1 MIATM
6 SAAKSIFGQALSLP
20 DADRRAAYLDE
31 ACGCDAALRA
41 EVDSLLQAEAAA
53 SGFLNSRRPHTH
65 RAQTL
70 AEPPGGPVDIHPKSG
85 LGPYKLL
92 EQIGEGGMGTV
103 YLAQQTEPIKR
114 LVAIKLLK
122 GRLDSRQVVGRFEAE
137 RQTLALMDH
146 PNIARILDAG
156 IVGEGAGAGGR
167 GPGEADS
174 PLAPSPSPSAT
185 DGRPYFVMELVKGV
199 PITKFCSERELAL
212 RERLQLFVAVCEGVQ
227 HAHTK
232 GIVHRDLKP
241 SNVLVALYDTR
252 PVPKV
257 IDFGVAK
264 ALDQKLT
271 LETLHTGYGAIVGTP
286 EYMSPEQASFNQLDV
301 DTRSDVYSLGVLL
314 YELVTGEPPFPP
326 ARRDPA
332 GMVELL
338 RAIREDEPTR
348 PSTKL
353 SAARTKPSEPAP
365 RGGLEPQRLARQVRG
380 DLDWIVIK
388 ALEKDRSRRYQ
399 TASDLAHD
407 VERLLN
413 DEPVEACPP
422 STAYRLQK
430 FVRRHR
436 VAAIGALAVAAS
448 LLIGTTA
455 SSWLAWRAVQ
465 AEQTQSELRAGAEAK
480 ETAARKSAQLAA
492 VAQEE
497 ANTERNKALAAAQ
510 ALEAALAREQRTSY
524 VHRIALAQREWG
536 ANEIGRARELLA
548 ECPEELRGWE
558 WRYVRKLCD
567 SQDVTYRGH
576 DDNVRDVA
584 YSPDGQHVASI
595 GGGEVRVWK
604 AASGE
609 DAYQIAGGQAVG
621 AAFSRD
627 GKVLAVAGKEA
638 VTLHD
643 AATGKEQRRIDA
655 GIRPTERFPFPA
667 SLTSIA
673 ISDDGKIVAAGGVL
687 AKVGGRHG
695 LSGGV
700 AKVWNAES
708 GELLQAFDTLSTSV
722 TSVALSPDGTWVAA
736 GTSGAGGE
744 LPEVGEV
751 RVWNLERGVF
761 VHHFLGQAAVKPGE
775 DPCSALGIRFSPD
788 SQRLAAAHSDGK
800 VRIWNLAEPNEPK
813 VLAGHKGWVGSL
825 DFSRTG
831 DRLASVG
838 KDRVVRVWD
847 TATGSVVN
855 EFRGQAAAGQA
866 VAFSPTG
873 RQIASAAG
881 SEVRLWNAVGTQEC
895 LTIRRDSPD
904 PSPFYDVAFDP
915 AGREL
920 ALASMS
926 KVEFRDAV
934 IGAERKTEN
943 IIRPSAMG
951 DYARVAYSPDGQL
964 VATVGIHGV
973 KLWNVKS
980 GAETRLL
987 PDHPELG
994 QPPYTNTVALAFRP
1008 DGKHIATTG
1017 RNVLTIWD
1025 TATGEIVHKI
1035 TIHGERLVAASLAY
1049 SPDGKSIATAVHP
1062 QRYIPAEMRIWNAET
1077 GEEMKRIEGGG
1088 RGIRFSPDGK
1098 RIAASHQDK
1107 YVGLWDVAS
1116 GELVLTLKGHAA
1128 PVSRLTFHPDGS
1140 RIATASADQTIK
1152 LWDAASGQEVLT
1164 LRGHAAPVAS
1174 AAFSPDGRYLASS
1187 ADVKP
1192 GEVKVW
1198 DTGSADK

>member
-174 PLAPSPSPSAT
+174 PLAPSPSPSPSAT

-199 PITKFCSERELAL
+199 PITKFCSERELTL

-353 SAARTKPSEPAP
+353 AAVRTKPSEPA
-365 RGGLEPQRLARQVRG
+365 RHSGLELQRLSRLVRG

-388 ALEKDRSRRYQ
+388 ALEKDRGRRYQ
-399 TASDLAHD
+399 TASDLARD
-407 VERLLN
+407 VERFLN

-465 AEQTQSELRAGAEAK
+465 AEQTQSG
-480 ETAARKSAQLAA
+480 AARRRRGQGNRRPQ
-492 VAQEE
+492 V
-497 ANTERNKALAAAQ
+497 
-510 ALEAALAREQRTSY
+510 
-524 VHRIALAQREWG
+524 G
-536 ANEIGRARELLA
+536 PIGR
-548 ECPEELRGWE
+548 RGSRGSE
-558 WRYVRKLCD
+558 
-567 SQDVTYRGH
+567 YR
-576 DDNVRDVA
+576 
-584 YSPDGQHVASI
+584 
-595 GGGEVRVWK
+595 
-604 AASGE
+604 
-609 DAYQIAGGQAVG
+609 
-621 AAFSRD
+621 
-627 GKVLAVAGKEA
+627 
-638 VTLHD
+638 
-643 AATGKEQRRIDA
+643 KEQGARRRPGARSRPRPRTAHIVRPPHRPGPA
-655 GIRPTERFPFPA
+655 GM
-667 SLTSIA
+667 
-673 ISDDGKIVAAGGVL
+673 
-687 AKVGGRHG
+687 
-695 LSGGV
+695 
-700 AKVWNAES
+700 
-708 GELLQAFDTLSTSV
+708 
-722 TSVALSPDGTWVAA
+722 
-736 GTSGAGGE
+736 
-744 LPEVGEV
+744 
-751 RVWNLERGVF
+751 
-761 VHHFLGQAAVKPGE
+761 
-775 DPCSALGIRFSPD
+775 
-788 SQRLAAAHSDGK
+788 
-800 VRIWNLAEPNEPK
+800 
-813 VLAGHKGWVGSL
+813 
-825 DFSRTG
+825 
-831 DRLASVG
+831 
-838 KDRVVRVWD
+838 
-847 TATGSVVN
+847 
-855 EFRGQAAAGQA
+855 
-866 VAFSPTG
+866 G
-873 RQIASAAG
+873 RQRS
-881 SEVRLWNAVGTQEC
+881 
-895 LTIRRDSPD
+895 
-904 PSPFYDVAFDP
+904 
-915 AGREL
+915 
-920 ALASMS
+920 
-926 KVEFRDAV
+926 
-934 IGAERKTEN
+934 
-943 IIRPSAMG
+943 RP
-951 DYARVAYSPDGQL
+951 
-964 VATVGIHGV
+964 
-973 KLWNVKS
+973 
-980 GAETRLL
+980 
-987 PDHPELG
+987 
-994 QPPYTNTVALAFRP
+994 
-1008 DGKHIATTG
+1008 
-1017 RNVLTIWD
+1017 
-1025 TATGEIVHKI
+1025 
-1035 TIHGERLVAASLAY
+1035 
-1049 SPDGKSIATAVHP
+1049 
-1062 QRYIPAEMRIWNAET
+1062 
-1077 GEEMKRIEGGG
+1077 
-1088 RGIRFSPDGK
+1088 
-1098 RIAASHQDK
+1098 
-1107 YVGLWDVAS
+1107 
-1116 GELVLTLKGHAA
+1116 
-1128 PVSRLTFHPDGS
+1128 GS
-1140 RIATASADQTIK
+1140 RASC
-1152 LWDAASGQEVLT
+1152 
-1164 LRGHAAPVAS
+1164 
-1174 AAFSPDGRYLASS
+1174 
-1187 ADVKP
+1187 
-1192 GEVKVW
+1192 
-1198 DTGSADK
+1198 

>member
-6 SAAKSIFGQALSLP
+6 SAAKSIFGQALSLEE
-20 DADRRAAYLDE
+20 ADRRADFLDE
-31 ACGCDAALRA
+31 ACGGDTALRA
-41 EVDSLLQAEAAA
+41 EVDSLLEAEAAA
-53 SGFLNSRRPHTH
+53 GDFLHAQ
-65 RAQTL
+65 RARTL
-70 AEPPGGPVDIHPKSG
+70 AESLGGSPDIRLAAC

-103 YLAQQTEPIKR
+103 YVAQQTEPIKR
-114 LVAIKLLK
+114 LVALKILK
-122 GRLDSRQVVGRFEAE
+122 GRLDSRQVVARFEAE
-137 RQTLALMDH
+137 RQALALMDH
-146 PNIARILDAG
+146 PNIARILDG
-156 IVGEGAGAGGR
+156 GMVGEGARAGDWGL
-167 GPGEADS
+167 GEADS
-174 PLAPSPSPSAT
+174 PALAPSPSPSPTA
-185 DGRPYFVMELVKGV
+185 GRPYFVMELVKGI
-199 PITKFCSERELAL
+199 PITQFCGEQGLSL
-212 RERLQLFVAVCEGVQ
+212 RERLKLFVPVCEAVQ

-241 SNVLVALYDTR
+241 SNVLVAMYDAR
-252 PVPKV
+252 AVPKV

-264 ALDQKLT
+264 AIGHKLT
-271 LETLHTGYGAIVGTP
+271 LETLHTGFDAIVGTP

-314 YELVTGEPPFPP
+314 YELVTGAPPFPP

-353 SAARTKPSEPAP
+353 AAARTKPNEPAP
-365 RGGLEPQRLARQVRG
+365 RGGLEPQRLSRQVRG
-380 DLDWIVIK
+380 DLDWIIIK
-388 ALEKDRSRRYQ
+388 TLEKDRSRRYQ

-407 VERLLN
+407 VERYLK

-422 STAYRLQK
+422 SSAYRLQK

-436 VAAIGALAVAAS
+436 VAAIAALAVAAS
-448 LLIGTTA
+448 LLIGTTV

-465 AEQTQSELRAGAEAK
+465 AEQAQSKLRKDAEAK
-480 ETAARKSAQLAA
+480 ETRARKSAQMAE
-492 VAQEE
+492 VAQMEAHEE
-497 ANTERNKALAAAQ
+497 RSKAVNAAQ
-510 ALEAALAREQRTSY
+510 ALEAALARERQTSY
-524 VHRIALAQREWG
+524 IHRIALAQREWG
-536 ANEIGRARELLA
+536 ANEVGRARELLA

-567 SQDVTYRGH
+567 SQDVTYTGH
-576 DDNVRDVA
+576 RDNVRDVV
-584 YSPDGQHVASI
+584 YSPDGERVASV

-609 DAYQIAGGQAVG
+609 DAYQIAGRQAVG

-638 VTLHD
+638 VTLHN
-643 AATGKEQRRIDA
+643 AATGNEQRRIDA
-655 GIRPTERFPFPA
+655 GIKPTERFPFPA
-667 SLTSIA
+667 SLTSIT
-673 ISDDGKIVAAGGVL
+673 ISDDGQLVAAGGTL
-687 AKVGGRHG
+687 AKVGGPHG
-695 LSGGV
+695 YSGGV
-700 AKVWNAES
+700 AKVWNTES

-722 TSVALSPDGTWVAA
+722 SSVALSPDGKWIAA
-736 GTSGAGGE
+736 GTYGAGGE

-761 VHHFLGQAAVKPGE
+761 VHHFLGQAEVKPGE
-775 DPCSALGIRFSPD
+775 DSCSVLSIRFSPD
-788 SQRLAAAHSDGK
+788 SQRLAAAHSDGN
-800 VRIWNLAEPNEPK
+800 VRIWKLAEPNEPQ
-813 VLAGHKGWVGSL
+813 VLAGHKGWVGSI

-847 TATGSVVN
+847 TLAGSVVN

-881 SEVRLWNAVGTQEC
+881 PEVRLWNAAGSQEC
-895 LTIRRDSPD
+895 LTIRRDS
-904 PSPFYDVAFDP
+904 SVYDVAFDP
-915 AGREL
+915 TSREL

-934 IGAERKTEN
+934 TGAERKTESV
-943 IIRPSAMG
+943 IRPSAMG
-951 DYARVAYSPDGQL
+951 DYARVAYSPDGEL

-973 KLWNVKS
+973 KLWNVAS

-1035 TIHGERLVAASLAY
+1035 TIHGERLVIASLAY
-1049 SPDGKSIATAVHP
+1049 SPDGKSIATAVQP

-1077 GEEMKRIEGGG
+1077 GEEVKRIDGGG

-1098 RIAASHQDK
+1098 RIAASHTDNA
-1107 YVGLWDVAS
+1107 VGLWDVFS

-1128 PVSRLTFHPDGS
+1128 PVSRLAFHPDGS

-1152 LWDAASGQEVLT
+1152 LWDAATGQEVLT

-1174 AAFSPDGRYLASS
+1174 VNFSPDGRYLASS

-1198 DTGSADK
+1198 DIGSTDK